1 MMRIRIPVCITALGT
16 RLSLTTSGCEA
27 EGLLWPRQGGLH
39 SDVLEAGAS
48 LASGFPP
55 LLTTLKRC
63 RGGPSPGCHR
73 Q

>member
-16 RLSLTTSGCEA
+16 ILSLTTSRCKV
-27 EGLLWPRQGGLH
+27 EGLLWPHQGGQH

-63 RGGPSPGCHR
+63 RGGPSPSCHC